1 MENRFLLII
10 PEYNDSER
18 LSPFLKEL
26 SQEMDELTD
35 IQIISDG
42 SSPEQHSSIV
52 NLVKKLKEKNC
63 RANILD
69 PKIYH
74 PNRGKGAAIRTG
86 FKARNSS
93 HYLLGFVDADG
104 AICPEEIKKLK
115 REFDKTP
122 SLDALFASRRLK
134 GSVVERSHF
143 RKFGS
148 YIISKVLK
156 KITDLKIED
165 TQCGLKLIKSET
177 YSLIEN
183 NLCSEGFE
191 LDIEIALLLNYI
203 KAKTLESPIEWKEKE
218 GSKVKVI
225 KDTIALLKNSARL
238 KKRLKNLS

>member
-1 MENRFLLII
+1 MGNRFLLII

-42 SSPEQHSSIV
+42 SSPDQYSSIV
-52 NLVKKLKEKNC
+52 NLVKKLRENNC

-74 PNRGKGAAIRTG
+74 PNKGKGAAIRTG

-93 HYLLGFVDADG
+93 HYLLAFVDADG
-104 AICPEEIKKLK
+104 AISPKELNRLK
-115 REFDKTP
+115 GVFDKTP

-134 GSVVERSHF
+134 DSVVERSHF

-148 YIISKVLK
+148 YIIGKVI
-156 KITDLKIED
+156 KIITGLKIED
-165 TQCGLKLIKSET
+165 TQCGLKLLKSDT
-177 YSLIEN
+177 YCRIEN
-183 NLCSEGFE
+183 DLCSEGFE

-203 KAKTLESPIEWKEKE
+203 KAMTLESPIEWKEKE
-218 GSKVKVI
+218 GSKVKII
-225 KDTIALLKNSARL
+225 KDTIALLTNSARI
-238 KKRLKNLS
+238 KKRLKDLS